1 MTSRLRRAVFLLAA
15 LPFGAFFAWGI
26 VALAGTVRFE
36 DLIGTYYLQVGV
48 EEIKSYNVVTTVV
61 FDYRGADTMIE
72 QLILFAAVVGVDL
85 LLRRQPTEREEPP
98 RRSLAERD
106 VPPPSTALQLAAVVL
121 VGVSIF
127 TPMYVILHA
136 QYTPGGGFQSGVVF
150 AGALLATYIAHEYMT
165 FAELT
170 PLPLVERLEA
180 LSAGAYVVVGAVG
193 LAVAGTFLANFL
205 PVGQLGTLLSTG
217 TVLLLNLIVGLEV
230 TAGFVLIFH
239 AFLRQTEQIRERA
252 GR

>member
-1 MTSRLRRAVFLLAA
+1 MTLRLRRAVFLLAA
-15 LPFGAFFAWGI
+15 LPLGAFFAWG
-26 VALAGTVRFE
+26 VVDLARRVRFD
-36 DLIGTYYLQVGV
+36 DLVGSYYLGV
-48 EEIKSYNVVTTVV
+48 AIEEIKSYNVVTTVV

-72 QLILFAAVVGVDL
+72 QLILFAAVVGADL
-85 LLRRQPTEREEPP
+85 LLRRQPTEQKEAP
-98 RRSLAERD
+98 RRSLVEREA
-106 VPPPSTALQLAAVVL
+106 PPPSAALQLAAVVL

-127 TPMYVILHA
+127 LPMYVILHA

-150 AGALLATYIAHEYMT
+150 AGALLATYVAYEYTT
-165 FAELT
+165 FTELS

-193 LAVAGTFLANFL
+193 LAVAGTFLDNFL

-239 AFLRQTEQIRERA
+239 AFLRQTVEIREGA